1 MSAMAKKVHLILNEV
16 FPANPFNRIFCEHY
30 VNYKNERL
38 FFDFFIKELSCF
50 VECQGQQHTKFVKH
64 FHGEKEKFLSQKN
77 RDNLKIGYA
86 QQNNMYLVRFN
97 YDEVIDKDLVVY
109 KINKTLDSEINFYE

>member
-1 MSAMAKKVHLILNEV
+1 MSVMAKKAHLILKEI

-30 VNYKNERL
+30 VKYKGERL

-64 FHGEKEKFLSQKN
+64 FHGDKEKFLGQKN
-77 RDNLKIGYA
+77 RDNLKIDYV
-86 QQNNMYLVRFN
+86 QQNDMYLVRFN
-97 YDEVIDKDLVVY
+97 YDEVINKELVMF
-109 KINKTLDSEINFYE
+109 KIGKTLDSETNFYE

>member
-1 MSAMAKKVHLILNEV
+1 MSVMAKKVHLILKEI

-30 VNYKNERL
+30 VKYKGERL

-64 FHGEKEKFLSQKN
+64 FHGNKEKFLGQKN
-77 RDNLKIGYA
+77 RDNLKIDYV
-86 QQNNMYLVRFN
+86 QQNNMYLVRFS
-97 YDEVIDKDLVVY
+97 YDEVIDKEVVMF
-109 KINKTLDSEINFYE
+109 KINKTLDSEFNFYE

>member
-1 MSAMAKKVHLILNEV
+1 MSVMAKKAHLILREI

-30 VNYKNERL
+30 VKYKGERL

-64 FHGEKEKFLSQKN
+64 FHGNKEKFLGQKN
-77 RDNLKIGYA
+77 RDNLKIDYV
-86 QQNNMYLVRFN
+86 QQNNMYLVRFS
-97 YDEVIDKDLVVY
+97 YDEVIDKEVVMF
-109 KINKTLDSEINFYE
+109 KINKTLDSEFNFYE

>member
-1 MSAMAKKVHLILNEV
+1 MSVMAKKVHLILNEI

-50 VECQGQQHTKFVKH
+50 VECQGQQHTKFVKY
-64 FHGEKEKFLSQKN
+64 FHGEKEKFVAQKF
-77 RDNLKIGYA
+77 RDNLKIEYV

-97 YDEVIDKDLVVY
+97 YDEVTDKEVVMF
-109 KINKTLDSEINFYE
+109 KIGKTLDSEVNFYE